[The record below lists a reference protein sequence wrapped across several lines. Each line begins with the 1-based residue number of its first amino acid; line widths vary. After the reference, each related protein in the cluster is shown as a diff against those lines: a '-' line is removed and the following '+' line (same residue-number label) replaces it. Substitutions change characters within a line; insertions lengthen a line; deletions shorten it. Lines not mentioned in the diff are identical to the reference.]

1 MSKSTSAAAAALDRD
16 SIRRKSAFSCEP
28 CRRRKVKCD
37 GTQPVCNRCTTRDD
51 VCVYKLS
58 PSLNYTKTLENRIA
72 TLEAALA
79 AATSQSRNAGDTG
92 YRAPPMV
99 PALEPP
105 AKTTVELF
113 EEATASIPGL
123 RRDDRGHVS
132 FHGRTSLMSLGAS
145 ELDQQHGADKRAL
158 PDLDGGKQELI
169 NSAWTERALEK
180 LSNLPEAIQVLLDMH
195 WCWVQPLFNFVY
207 RPTFTRDLKI
217 NGPYC
222 SVLLLNAVLAHSVRW
237 AKADKQL
244 IPLLEPFD
252 HGAYFGRQARAGL
265 MEALQTGSPS
275 IPTVQALLLFSAQEC
290 GQGHFTQAWLYSG
303 MAFRLL
309 EDLGIVFDGSKFA
322 GAVQFSVEDIEI
334 RNRLFWACYFWDK
347 LISLYLGRTPVLQQ
361 TSVSPPRQILDD
373 TAEIDIWMPQGLDQ
387 ASTANYPPTQ
397 AHTTSCFI
405 NTCALSEILGM
416 ILMTM
421 YNPARTS
428 SLAEVADCATEGESR
443 LTAWYSQLPGHLK
456 MTLQPLPEFCPPS
469 HIVTLK

>member
-1 MSKSTSAAAAALDRD
+1 MSKPTSAAAAALDRD

-37 GTQPVCNRCTTRDD
+37 GNQPVCNRCTSRNET
-51 VCVYKLS
+51 CVYKLS

-72 TLEAALA
+72 SLETALA
-79 AATSQSRNAGDTG
+79 AATSQSTGSQHAAG
-92 YRAPPMV
+92 RPMPVLPPMQ
-99 PALEPP
+99 PP
-105 AKTTVELF
+105 TKTTVELF

-145 ELDQQHGADKRAL
+145 QSPQRNGVGS
-158 PDLDGGKQELI
+158 PSTTDLDGGKQELI

-180 LSNLPEAIQVLLDMH
+180 LSNLPEAIQILLDMH
-195 WCWVQPLFNFVY
+195 WCWVQPLFNFIY
-207 RPTFTRDLKI
+207 RPTFTRDLKS

-222 SVLLLNAVLAHSVRW
+222 SVLLLNAVLSHSVRW

-244 IPLLEPFD
+244 LPLLEPFD

-265 MEALQTGSPS
+265 MEALQSGPPS
-275 IPTVQALLLFSAQEC
+275 IPTVQALLLLSAQEC
-290 GQGHFTQAWLYSG
+290 GQGHLTQAWLFSG

-309 EDLGIVFDGSKFA
+309 EDLGIVFDGRKFA
-322 GAVQFSVEDIEI
+322 GSVQFSVEDIEI
-334 RNRLFWACYFWDK
+334 RNRLFWGCYFWDK
-347 LISLYLGRTPVLQQ
+347 LISLYLGRTPVLQE

-373 TAEIDIWMPQGLDQ
+373 TSEIDIWTPQGLDQ
-387 ASTANYPPTQ
+387 ASTAEYPPTQ

-405 NTCALSEILGM
+405 NTCALSEILNV
-416 ILMTM
+416 ILITM
-421 YNPARTS
+421 YNPAGTS
-428 SLAEVADCATEGESR
+428 TVAEVAKCATDAESR
-443 LTAWYSQLPGHLK
+443 LTAWYSQLPAHLK
-456 MTLQPLPEFCPPS
+456 MDLSPLPEYCPPS